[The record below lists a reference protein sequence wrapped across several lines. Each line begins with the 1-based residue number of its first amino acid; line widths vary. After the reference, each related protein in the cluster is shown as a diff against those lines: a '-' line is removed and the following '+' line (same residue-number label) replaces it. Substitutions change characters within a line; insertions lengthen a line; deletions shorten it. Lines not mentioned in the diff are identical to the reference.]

1 MLRVSNGGI
10 DEKME
15 IKDWTYEEYPSFDE
29 EIEDVKRIK
38 TTGDEK
44 GTYIYSN
51 VEYSNVDGVPLHLQI
66 IVPRTRNTKDLD
78 IKYPC
83 IMFVQGSAWRKQ
95 NINAHLGLLSR
106 IAEKGYVIA
115 VVEYRNSSIAP
126 FPAIA
131 IDTQNAIIFM
141 KQHANEYKVDV
152 AKVFVGGNSSGGH
165 AAFFSQ
171 LIKGGSTL
179 GGSNPD
185 SNPKTS
191 VKGIISFYG
200 ANSLMLQDGMPS
212 TINHHM
218 SDSPE
223 GLEAGGINL
232 RENFETCKKMSV
244 ECNIDENIKL
254 PPILMF
260 HGTKDRTINPKVSV
274 VVYNKLKQCGKD
286 VRLYMLEGADHG
298 GSEFWSEQIQDII
311 IQFIDYCLTV

>member
-1 MLRVSNGGI
+1 M
-10 DEKME
+10 
-15 IKDWTYEEYPSFDE
+15 
-29 EIEDVKRIK
+29 
-38 TTGDEK
+38 
-44 GTYIYSN
+44 
-51 VEYSNVDGVPLHLQI
+51 HLQI
-66 IVPRTRNTKDLD
+66 ITPFSRNTKDLD

-83 IMFVQGSAWRKQ
+83 LVYVQGSAWKKQ
-95 NINAHLGLLSR
+95 NINAKLGMLSR
-106 IAEKGYVIA
+106 IAEKGYIIA
-115 VVEYRNSSIAP
+115 VVEYRDSSIAS
-126 FPAIA
+126 FPAVALDAQEA
-131 IDTQNAIIFM
+131 IRFIKSNAN
-141 KQHANEYKVDV
+141 KYKVD
-152 AKVFVGGNSSGGH
+152 ADKVFVGGDSSGGH

-171 LIKGGSTL
+171 LIN

-185 SNPKTS
+185 SNPNTS

-232 RENFETCKKMSV
+232 RENIEMCKKMSV
-244 ECNIDENIKL
+244 ECNIDENTKL

-260 HGTKDRTINPKVSV
+260 HGAKDRTINPKVSV